1 MFERYTEQAR
11 KTIFF
16 AKHEATQFGSK
27 HIETEHLLLALLNDA
42 FLTSRVFEGISVQ
55 NIREEILSFL
65 PRALPTS
72 GDLPLS
78 NSAKRA
84 LSYGAEEAD
93 RLTDRQIRNQHLLLG
108 LMRVEDCYASRVLRQ
123 KGLLLDSLRLQIAKL
138 SPEEETRSSVGQ
150 APERFWKSP
159 GIPPG
164 YAWPRLLY
172 NQASEVLIVELQA
185 AGQRFLPTRLFMRHR
200 NSESYQPIG
209 TPAEDVSYQSPVTCE
224 KEPIV
229 VFNSLRVEKIGKG
242 YGGNWSAVCSF
253 NLKTKELSV
262 CVATDTI
269 SVPQPHTRAWISNLV
284 SLSSDGRNLYANLA
298 IEASSHVVNYYLAS
312 LDLMDGKI
320 ELVCHLKDSFF

>member
-27 HIETEHLLLALLNDA
+27 HIETEHLLLAFLNDA
-42 FLTSRVFEGISVQ
+42 FLTSLLEGISVQ
-55 NIREEILSFL
+55 SIREEILSFL

-84 LSYGAEEAD
+84 LTYGAEEAD
-93 RLTDRQIRNQHLLLG
+93 RLADRQIRNRHLLLG
-108 LMRVEDCYASRVLRQ
+108 LMRVEDCYASRVLKE
-123 KGLLLDSLRLQIAKL
+123 KGLLLDSLRLRIARL
-138 SPEEETRSSVGQ
+138 STEEETQPDPGQ
-150 APERFWKSP
+150 AQERFWKSP

-172 NQASEVLIVELQA
+172 NRASEVLIVELQS
-185 AGQRFLPTRLFMRHR
+185 AGQQFLPTRLFMRHR
-200 NSESYQPIG
+200 DSESYQQVG
-209 TPAEDVSYQSPVTCE
+209 TPPEDVSYESAVTCE

-229 VFNSLRVEKIGKG
+229 VFNSVRVEKIGKG
-242 YGGNWSAVCSF
+242 YGGNWLAVCSF
-253 NLKTKELSV
+253 NLQTKELRV

-269 SVPQPHTRAWISNLV
+269 SVPQPHTRAWI
-284 SLSSDGRNLYANLA
+284 
-298 IEASSHVVNYYLAS
+298 
-312 LDLMDGKI
+312 
-320 ELVCHLKDSFF
+320 